1 MKPAIT
7 NFLYSAGYALAGSI
21 RPLKSIISD

>member
-1 MKPAIT
+1 MKPAII
-7 NFLYSAGYALAGSI
+7 NYLYFAGYAYAGSI